1 MIYIYMYNT
10 SSGVSAAHVDTT
22 QLHFMPRLLD
32 QDLAPGA
39 AFVHSQLA
47 AMTTEELLQLAT
59 LISVQVATWSLQEQD
74 QLEACR
80 EFCRS
85 ACTFFGLVEKTMPFK
100 DLWILIT
107 MIECKIGGC
116 SGADIDES
124 GMAVPK
130 KFAPWTDWTKLNY
143 YQRIAFL
150 KEIHIMQNVLPRLE
164 EHAPVLFNDVLMLC
178 KEIRAMI
185 SEP

>member
-1 MIYIYMYNT
+1 MSKYIISRAVCPLLISTAGNSF
-10 SSGVSAAHVDTT
+10 SSPDFLIKISPQELYIDS
-22 QLHFMPRLLD
+22 RL
-32 QDLAPGA
+32 G
-39 AFVHSQLA
+39 
-47 AMTTEELLQLAT
+47 AMTKEELLQLAT
-59 LISVQVATWSLQEQD
+59 VIAVEVATWSHEDQD
-74 QLEACR
+74 RLEACR

-85 ACTFFGLVEKTMPFK
+85 TCSLFGLVEQTMPLAH
-100 DLWILIT
+100 LWILIT
-107 MIECKIGGC
+107 MIECKLGGC

-130 KFAPWTDWTKLNY
+130 KWAPWTDWHKLNY

-150 KEIHIMQNVLPRLE
+150 KEIHIMQYVLPRLE
-164 EHAPVLFNDVLMLC
+164 NHAPVLFEAVFKLC